1 MKLISILAAAGLI
14 LLLAV
19 QLNTP
24 DLRGWPPEKGP
35 DDLAGMAAEGAVLQ
49 PSRPGGQCFKLADCV
64 PRTISTDVPTVEEY
78 SGTAT
83 LAVVTCRSR
92 AGAMANLA
100 IYVAGA
106 SILLIAIHA
115 VRRRG
120 ATPT

>member
-1 MKLISILAAAGLI
+1 MSILAAAGLI

-19 QLNTP
+19 QLNTL
-24 DLRGWPPEKGP
+24 DLRGWPPENGP
-35 DDLAGMAAEGAVLQ
+35 DDLERMAGVGAVLQ
-49 PSRPGGQCFKLADCV
+49 PSRPGAQSFTLADCL
-64 PRTISTDVPTVEEY
+64 PRTIGTDVPTVEEY

-83 LAVVTCRSR
+83 LTVITCRSR

-106 SILLIAIHA
+106 GILLIAIHA
-115 VRRRG
+115 LRRRG